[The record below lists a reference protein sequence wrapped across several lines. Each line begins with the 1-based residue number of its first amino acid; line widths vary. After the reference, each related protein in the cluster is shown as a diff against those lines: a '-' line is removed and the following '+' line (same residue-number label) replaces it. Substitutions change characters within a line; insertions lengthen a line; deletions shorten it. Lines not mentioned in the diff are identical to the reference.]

1 PAAVS
6 PTDMSR
12 FNITDVRPL
21 YEVTDTDWGTMYGA
35 HRPADP
41 GHVYWRIAHFLFPF
55 WTYPPDGEFES
66 HIVGRAW
73 VPMDDTHT
81 MFVHMSWTKNKQ
93 GLRTDKDG
101 NTLPGLGMNMDL
113 LPNTTEWLGR
123 FRTAANAT

>member
-1 PAAVS
+1 TLLDEGEARIMFVQRECNYLQALEGDIDTSHIGFLHFGAVDPAAVS

-66 HIVGRAW
+66 HIVVRAW
-73 VPMDDTHT
+73 VPMDDTH
-81 MFVHMSWTKNKQ
+81 
-93 GLRTDKDG
+93 
-101 NTLPGLGMNMDL
+101 
-113 LPNTTEWLGR
+113 
-123 FRTAANAT
+123 